1 MNVCVPLMRKFLWQ
15 YITLLNKE
23 ESDDDEEEDISHIW
37 RKHILKHYDFFKSI
51 GSGTEIF

>member
-1 MNVCVPLMRKFLWQ
+1 MRKFLWQ